1 MTKAIENTMFQIQKK
16 VQSLTSQFAL
26 HRKIATFFR
35 NVCNNLDGNDEACQ

>member
-1 MTKAIENTMFQIQKK
+1 MTKAIENTMFQIQK

-35 NVCNNLDGNDEACQ
+35 NVCNNLDDNDEACQ